1 MFHENTRG
9 DTIELKNVQMKCRI
23 KEIKIKEKN
32 NFEIILESK
41 ENPTELMDKNLELKE
56 EEVEDYFKE

>member
-1 MFHENTRG
+1 
-9 DTIELKNVQMKCRI
+9 MKCRI